1 MSHFCDVCA
10 SAFVCHPCDAW
21 RDPSSHPADVYVSSH
36 EINDGGGS
44 FGAFSY
50 YGPAKKRKMKSVCGV
65 SSSFY
70 RLMKTLRT
78 MSLSCCVVCAYLVC
92 HCHLTNVSD
101 AFIRDVCRFQSLF
114 YYDSM
119 DHHYHEC

>member
-1 MSHFCDVCA
+1 MSHLCDVCA

-21 RDPSSHPADVYVSSH
+21 RDLSSHPGDVFVSSH
-36 EINDGGGS
+36 EMNDGGGC
-44 FGAFSY
+44 GAFSY
-50 YGPAKKRKMKSVCGV
+50 CGPAKKRKMKSVCDV

-78 MSLSCCVVCAYLVC
+78 MSLSCCIVCAYFVC

-101 AFIRDVCRFQSLF
+101 AFNRDVCRFQSLF